1 MKVAL
6 INALEKGS
14 KYTDNLG
21 IGCIAS
27 FLREHKIDV
36 DIHYVEDRPQVE
48 QYIQTNYHQYN
59 IYGFPMFDTNALFVF
74 KIARIIKQMNPNAV
88 VVAGG
93 HLATSAP
100 AEILEDC
107 SDIDCVILGAGEYPM
122 LEIVRAVEN
131 NTALSVVN
139 SVKTREDIEEKKLA
153 HINIEDMRRPAR
165 DNLILSFQK
174 NNYVSR
180 ISTSRGCCGHC
191 TFCCANEY
199 SSRWE
204 GWDMDDVFQ
213 EIREL
218 HEEYGVQCF
227 TFNDGSF
234 EEPGKLGKQ
243 RVESLSKQIVE
254 YPDRMSFRCFL
265 RAETFQEKD
274 VPLIRLMRKAGFTQ
288 VIIGFEAANEQ
299 DLNFYG
305 KIANVDD
312 NRRALRLFTENDI
325 DVIIGYIM
333 LNPLSTKA
341 TLRENFV
348 FLKEVQTYILE
359 NYTNRLQVYYNTKV
373 YQDLKNRG
381 LLNREFTYL
390 TPLAYHYQDDWARE
404 VNDFLLE
411 YIDSKPIYR
420 MQYDFMEFIHVFR
433 DIYILYHEDIS
444 AYVQQLRQ
452 IKNQLGKLL
461 SEYFEI
467 IYVDCDLNRAKREND
482 RFVQAMVHQ
491 YQQARK
497 LYLHMIKTEPFRAFF
512 MKNS

>member
-174 NNYVSR
+174 TIMYP
-180 ISTSRGCCGHC
+180 
-191 TFCCANEY
+191 
-199 SSRWE
+199 
-204 GWDMDDVFQ
+204 
-213 EIREL
+213 
-218 HEEYGVQCF
+218 
-227 TFNDGSF
+227 GS
-234 EEPGKLGKQ
+234 L
-243 RVESLSKQIVE
+243 
-254 YPDRMSFRCFL
+254 L
-265 RAETFQEKD
+265 RAGVAVIAHFVARMNTAAGGKEGIWMMFF
-274 VPLIRLMRKAGFTQ
+274 RKF
-288 VIIGFEAANEQ
+288 ANCMKNMEF
-299 DLNFYG
+299 N
-305 KIANVDD
+305 
-312 NRRALRLFTENDI
+312 ALRSMT
-325 DVIIGYIM
+325 VA
-333 LNPLSTKA
+333 SKT
-341 TLRENFV
+341 
-348 FLKEVQTYILE
+348 
-359 NYTNRLQVYYNTKV
+359 
-373 YQDLKNRG
+373 RG
-381 LLNREFTYL
+381 N
-390 TPLAYHYQDDWARE
+390 
-404 VNDFLLE
+404 
-411 YIDSKPIYR
+411 
-420 MQYDFMEFIHVFR
+420 
-433 DIYILYHEDIS
+433 
-444 AYVQQLRQ
+444 
-452 IKNQLGKLL
+452 
-461 SEYFEI
+461 
-467 IYVDCDLNRAKREND
+467 
-482 RFVQAMVHQ
+482 
-491 YQQARK
+491 
-497 LYLHMIKTEPFRAFF
+497 
-512 MKNS
+512 

>member
-1 MKVAL
+1 M
-6 INALEKGS
+6 
-14 KYTDNLG
+14 
-21 IGCIAS
+21 
-27 FLREHKIDV
+27 
-36 DIHYVEDRPQVE
+36 
-48 QYIQTNYHQYN
+48 
-59 IYGFPMFDTNALFVF
+59 
-74 KIARIIKQMNPNAV
+74 
-88 VVAGG
+88 
-93 HLATSAP
+93 
-100 AEILEDC
+100 
-107 SDIDCVILGAGEYPM
+107 
-122 LEIVRAVEN
+122 
-131 NTALSVVN
+131 
-139 SVKTREDIEEKKLA
+139 
-153 HINIEDMRRPAR
+153 
-165 DNLILSFQK
+165 
-174 NNYVSR
+174 
-180 ISTSRGCCGHC
+180 
-191 TFCCANEY
+191 
-199 SSRWE
+199 
-204 GWDMDDVFQ
+204 
-213 EIREL
+213 
-218 HEEYGVQCF
+218 
-227 TFNDGSF
+227 
-234 EEPGKLGKQ
+234 
-243 RVESLSKQIVE
+243 E